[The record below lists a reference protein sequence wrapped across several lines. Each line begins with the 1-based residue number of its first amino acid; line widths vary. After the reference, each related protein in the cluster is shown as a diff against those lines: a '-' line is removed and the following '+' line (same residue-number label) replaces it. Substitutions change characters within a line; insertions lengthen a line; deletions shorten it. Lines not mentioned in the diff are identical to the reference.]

1 MTDVLNQCGQVW
13 LTASPLQRVGAFAL
27 AALAKVSHPDRL
39 GVDAFTAAV
48 DMMTRHLLATADVA
62 KAADAGG
69 FWLGASYMLWPNS
82 KINPTARG
90 KQSPGQRR
98 ELIAEWRAL
107 PESATWPDVPC
118 AYCDRPACK
127 WFGKVDI
134 PLGASAEHRNT
145 TAPGHEGTPLCY
157 PCVAS
162 LWAFPYG
169 ASLSGGRVAAIHSW
183 DDAFLAPVTR
193 LAVKRTLAKAQ
204 APAVRTKAQ
213 PSWYARELAVLEAVR
228 SYDQR
233 IRAGVELIVLSNSN
247 KEQLLRVQEMEQPV
261 AEWLRST
268 TTRSDRRAGYRVL
281 VAAQASKS
289 ASGEAFLAKRAF
301 EDPAA
306 VLHRTTAYL
315 LGRFSA
321 KGAVSAEVS
330 GLAPLTYSYCIEV
343 LMMDEKDV
351 ARLKG
356 LAVRLAALL
365 GQDSRPGPFGGFMRA
380 NAKGGDLYGWFRTQS
395 VQWLLKTRP
404 AGMSR
409 ILLPV
414 EDYRLLFDDERAWSH
429 RRLLVFAVMEALVE
443 AGWQPMGSAEELED
457 VSEAAESFAV
467 EEGN

>member
-1 MTDVLNQCGQVW
+1 MADALNQHNQVR
-13 LTASPLQRVGAFAL
+13 LTANPLQRVGAFAL
-27 AALAKVSHPDRL
+27 AALARVSHPDQL
-39 GVDAFTAAV
+39 TTDAFEAAV
-48 DMMTRHLLATADVA
+48 DNMTRHLLITADVA
-62 KAADAGG
+62 KAADPGG

-90 KQSPGQRR
+90 KQSPDQRR
-98 ELIAEWRAL
+98 GLIGEWRAL
-107 PESATWPDVPC
+107 PEPAAWPDAPC
-118 AYCDRPACK
+118 AYCERPACK

-134 PLGASAEHRNT
+134 PLGASVEHRNT

-169 ASLSGGRVAAIHSW
+169 ASLTGGRAAAIHSW

-193 LAVKRTLAKAQ
+193 LAVKRTLANAQ
-204 APAVRTKAQ
+204 APAVKTKAQ
-213 PSWYARELAVLEAVR
+213 PTWYARELAVLEAVR

-233 IRAGVELIVLSNSN
+233 IHAGVELIVLSNSN
-247 KEQLLRVQEMEQPV
+247 KEQLLRVQEMEQPI
-261 AEWLRST
+261 AQWLRST
-268 TTRSDRRAGYRVL
+268 TTRSDRRSGYRVL

-289 ASGEAFLAKRAF
+289 VSGEAFLARRAF

-306 VLHRTTAYL
+306 IMHRTTAYL
-315 LGRFSA
+315 LGRVSA
-321 KGAVSAEVS
+321 GGVVPAEVS

-343 LMMDEKDV
+343 LNMDEKDV
-351 ARLKG
+351 ARIKD
-356 LAVRLAALL
+356 LAARLGALL

-404 AGMSR
+404 AGMPR
-409 ILLPV
+409 TLLPV

-443 AGWQPMGSAEELED
+443 AGWQPKGSAEELED
-457 VSEAAESFAV
+457 VSDAAASFAD
-467 EEGN
+467 EEAN